1 MKTLSIEPTASAD
14 TTPVGFFRLSRLS
27 LSAVVALAFAIS
39 ACEQRDAEAA
49 DPATPLDAKP
59 AVEVK
64 SDAKPDAKPSAV
76 DKSNFDEVVLKSD
89 KVVLVD
95 FWATWCGPCKAIAPT
110 VEEIAEDY
118 AGRVVVAKLDVD
130 VADAIATKYGV
141 QILPTLMVFKDGK
154 VVGTVPQNRMPTKE
168 DIVKLLDENL

>member
-1 MKTLSIEPTASAD
+1 MKTLPIETSASAG
-14 TTPVGFFRLSRLS
+14 TTPVRFSRLS
-27 LSAVVALAFAIS
+27 LSAVVVLAFAIS
-39 ACEQRDAEAA
+39 ACEQRDAKAA
-49 DPATPLDAKP
+49 DPATPSDAKP
-59 AVEVK
+59 ATEAK
-64 SDAKPDAKPSAV
+64 SDAKPIAV
-76 DKSNFDEVVLKSD
+76 DKTNFDEVVLKSD

-118 AGRVVVAKLDVD
+118 ADRVVVAKLDVD

-141 QILPTLMVFKDGK
+141 QVLPTLMVFKDGK

-168 DIVKLLDENL
+168 DIAKLLDENL